1 MFSLY
6 CIYSF
11 QEFYSHFSR
20 VSRGNRNKCHMFNL
34 LYLAVKYSF
43 FFFPIFF
50 PMQKYLTLIFFDITY
65 WLSPVPKAKTGGLI
79 YKLKRQVPIQGQ
91 AQWEAKQKHHTI
103 KNDKVRMV
111 QNDLPLILLS
121 FSVPKSWK
129 PEGWQL
135 YSLASTNQK
144 IWDFFFPWKK

>member
-6 CIYSF
+6 SIYSF

-20 VSRGNRNKCHMFNL
+20 VSRGNRNECHMFNL

-43 FFFPIFF
+43 FPISF

-91 AQWEAKQKHHTI
+91 KHHTI
-103 KNDKVRMV
+103 KNDKVHMV
-111 QNDLPLILLS
+111 QDDLPLILLS
-121 FSVPKSWK
+121 FSVPKKLKTRRLTALFPSTHQS
-129 PEGWQL
+129 EDSRCF
-135 YSLASTNQK
+135 SLEKVA
-144 IWDFFFPWKK
+144 I